1 MVFPMVN
8 SAISP
13 KISISL
19 ALTVALATLAGCSR
33 QEPPPEPVRAVKV
46 VTVGEQGLQAESVFA
61 GEVRARVESRLGFRV
76 GGKLTQ
82 RAVDAGQR
90 VSAGQ
95 LLAAMDPQDYQLS
108 AQAAQAQLVAAQ
120 TQRDVALA
128 DYKRYESLRAQG
140 FISGAELER
149 REASL
154 KAAEAAL
161 VQARSQS
168 QAQANQLGYAQLQA
182 TAAGVVTALEAEVGQ
197 VLAAGQPVLRLAHDG
212 PRDAVFN
219 VPEQAVS
226 LFKPG
231 LPMQAQLAGSDQT
244 LKGRVREV
252 GASADPLTRTFTVK
266 LALDASERLPL
277 GATVNVLSPVQ
288 ARAAA
293 QAIQLPTTAL
303 RQEGDG
309 TAVWVLDEASM
320 TVQPQKVTLGPVQ
333 AQQVAI
339 ASGLQPGQKVVVA
352 GVHVLSPG
360 QKVSLYKPSAA
371 AAQ

>member
-1 MVFPMVN
+1 MVFPFV
-8 SAISP
+8 SSKASTF
-13 KISISL
+13 L
-19 ALTVALATLAGCSR
+19 ALTVALATLSACSR
-33 QEPPPEPVRAVKV
+33 QDASPEPVRAVKV
-46 VTVGEQGLQAESVFA
+46 MTVGVESLQAESTYA

-82 RAVDAGQR
+82 RVVDAGQR

-95 LLAAMDPQDYQLS
+95 LLAALDPQDYQLS
-108 AQAAQAQLVAAQ
+108 AQAAQAQLAAAQ

-128 DYKRYESLRAQG
+128 DYKRYENLRAQG
-140 FISGAELER
+140 FISSAELER
-149 REASL
+149 RDASL
-154 KAAEAAL
+154 KAADAAL

-168 QAQANQLGYAQLQA
+168 QAQANQLGYARLQA

-197 VLAAGQPVLRLAHDG
+197 VLAAGQPVVRLAHDG

-226 LFKPG
+226 FFKVG
-231 LPMQAQLAGSDQT
+231 MPMQAQLGGSGQKLT
-244 LKGRVREV
+244 GRVREV
-252 GASADPLTRTFTVK
+252 GASADPVTRTFSIK
-266 LALDASERLPL
+266 LALDASEALPL
-277 GATVNVLSPVQ
+277 GATVNVQPPASAIKV
-288 ARAAA
+288 AE

-303 RQEGDG
+303 RQEGEG

-320 TVQPQKVTLGPVQ
+320 TVQLHKVTLGPVQ

-352 GVHVLSPG
+352 GVHALAPG
-360 QKVSLYKPSAA
+360 QKVTLYKPSADA
-371 AAQ
+371 K

>member
-1 MVFPMVN
+1 MSKHSKVSVY
-8 SAISP
+8 
-13 KISISL
+13 L
-19 ALTVALATLAGCSR
+19 ALSVVLATLSACSR
-33 QEPPPEPVRAVKV
+33 EEAPPEPVRAVKV
-46 VTVGEQGLQAESVFA
+46 ITVGAQGWQTDAVYA

-76 GGKLTQ
+76 GGKLTH

-90 VSAGQ
+90 VSAAQ
-95 LLAAMDPQDYQLS
+95 LLAAIDAQDYQLS
-108 AQAAQAQLVAAQ
+108 AQAAQAQQVAAQ

-154 KAAEAAL
+154 KAAEATL

-168 QAQANQLGYAQLQA
+168 QVQANQVDYARLQA
-182 TAAGVVTALEAEVGQ
+182 TTAGVVTALEAEVGQ

-219 VPEQAVS
+219 VPEQAVQA
-226 LFKPG
+226 FRVG
-231 LPMQAQLAGSDQT
+231 MPMLAQLTGST
-244 LKGRVREV
+244 ELLKGRVREV
-252 GASADPLTRTFTVK
+252 GASADPVTRTFAVK

-277 GATVNVLSPVQ
+277 GATVNVQAPQRAATVQ
-288 ARAAA
+288 AMT
-293 QAIQLPTTAL
+293 LPTTAL
-303 RQEGDG
+303 RQEGEG

-333 AQQVAI
+333 AQQVVI
-339 ASGLQPGQKVVVA
+339 ASGLKPGQKVVVA

-360 QKVSLYKPSAA
+360 QKVTLYKPAGEA
-371 AAQ
+371 K

>member
-1 MVFPMVN
+1 MSKHSKVSVY
-8 SAISP
+8 
-13 KISISL
+13 L
-19 ALTVALATLAGCSR
+19 ALSVVLATLSACSR
-33 QEPPPEPVRAVKV
+33 EEAPPEPVRAVKV
-46 VTVGEQGLQAESVFA
+46 ITVGAQGWQTDAVYA

-76 GGKLTQ
+76 GGKLTH

-90 VSAGQ
+90 VSAAQ
-95 LLAAMDPQDYQLS
+95 LLAAIDAQDYQLS
-108 AQAAQAQLVAAQ
+108 AQAAQAQQVAAQ

-154 KAAEAAL
+154 KAAEATL

-168 QAQANQLGYAQLQA
+168 QVQANQVGYARLQA
-182 TAAGVVTALEAEVGQ
+182 TTAGVVTALEAEVGQ

-219 VPEQAVS
+219 VPEQAVQA
-226 LFKPG
+226 FRVG
-231 LPMQAQLAGSDQT
+231 MPMLAQLTGST
-244 LKGRVREV
+244 ELLKGRVREV
-252 GASADPLTRTFTVK
+252 GASADPVTRTFAVK

-277 GATVNVLSPVQ
+277 GATVNVLAPQRAATVQ
-288 ARAAA
+288 AMT
-293 QAIQLPTTAL
+293 LPTTAL
-303 RQEGDG
+303 RQEGEG

-333 AQQVAI
+333 AQQVVI
-339 ASGLQPGQKVVVA
+339 ASGLKPGQKVVVA

-360 QKVSLYKPSAA
+360 QKVTLYKPAGEA
-371 AAQ
+371 K

>member
-1 MVFPMVN
+1 MSKHSKVSVY
-8 SAISP
+8 
-13 KISISL
+13 L
-19 ALTVALATLAGCSR
+19 ALSVVLATLSACSR
-33 QEPPPEPVRAVKV
+33 EEAPPEPVRAVKII
-46 VTVGEQGLQAESVFA
+46 TVGAQGLQTDAVYA

-76 GGKLTQ
+76 GGKLTH

-90 VSAGQ
+90 VSAAQ
-95 LLAAMDPQDYQLS
+95 LLAAIDAQDYQLS
-108 AQAAQAQLVAAQ
+108 AQAAQAQQVAAQ

-154 KAAEAAL
+154 KAAEATL

-168 QAQANQLGYAQLQA
+168 QVQANQVGYARLQA
-182 TAAGVVTALEAEVGQ
+182 TTAGVVTALEVEVGQ

-219 VPEQAVS
+219 VPEQAVQA
-226 LFKPG
+226 FRVG
-231 LPMQAQLAGSDQT
+231 MPMLAQLAGST
-244 LKGRVREV
+244 ELLKGRVREV
-252 GASADPLTRTFTVK
+252 GASADPVTRTFAVK

-277 GATVNVLSPVQ
+277 GVTVNVQAPQQAATVQ
-288 ARAAA
+288 AMT
-293 QAIQLPTTAL
+293 LPTTAL
-303 RQEGDG
+303 RQEGEG

-333 AQQVAI
+333 AQQVVI
-339 ASGLQPGQKVVVA
+339 ASGLKPGQKVVVA

-360 QKVSLYKPSAA
+360 QKVTLYKPAGEA
-371 AAQ
+371 K

>member
-1 MVFPMVN
+1 MRSRRTKHSKVSVY
-8 SAISP
+8 
-13 KISISL
+13 L
-19 ALTVALATLAGCSR
+19 ALSVVLATLSACSR
-33 QEPPPEPVRAVKV
+33 EEAPPEPVRAVKII
-46 VTVGEQGLQAESVFA
+46 TVGAQGLQTDAVYA

-76 GGKLTQ
+76 GGKLTH

-90 VSAGQ
+90 VSAAQ
-95 LLAAMDPQDYQLS
+95 LLAAIDAQDYQLS
-108 AQAAQAQLVAAQ
+108 AQAAQAQQVAAQ

-154 KAAEAAL
+154 KAAEATL

-168 QAQANQLGYAQLQA
+168 QVQANQVGYARLQA
-182 TAAGVVTALEAEVGQ
+182 TTAGVVTALEAEVGQ

-219 VPEQAVS
+219 VPEQAVQA
-226 LFKPG
+226 FRVG
-231 LPMQAQLAGSDQT
+231 MPMLAQLAGST
-244 LKGRVREV
+244 ELLKGRVREV
-252 GASADPLTRTFTVK
+252 GASADPVTRTFAVK

-277 GATVNVLSPVQ
+277 GVTVNVQAPQQAATVQ
-288 ARAAA
+288 AMT
-293 QAIQLPTTAL
+293 LPTTAL
-303 RQEGDG
+303 RQEGEG

-333 AQQVAI
+333 AQQVVI
-339 ASGLQPGQKVVVA
+339 ASGLKPGQKVVVA

-360 QKVSLYKPSAA
+360 QKVTLYKPAGEA
-371 AAQ
+371 K

>member
-1 MVFPMVN
+1 MSKHSKVSVY
-8 SAISP
+8 
-13 KISISL
+13 L
-19 ALTVALATLAGCSR
+19 ALSVVLATLSACSR
-33 QEPPPEPVRAVKV
+33 EEAPPEPVRAVKII
-46 VTVGEQGLQAESVFA
+46 TVGAQGLQTDAVYA

-76 GGKLTQ
+76 GGKLTH

-90 VSAGQ
+90 VSAAQ
-95 LLAAMDPQDYQLS
+95 LLAAIDAQDYQLS
-108 AQAAQAQLVAAQ
+108 AQAAQAQQVAAQ

-154 KAAEAAL
+154 KAAEATL

-168 QAQANQLGYAQLQA
+168 QVQANQVGYARLQA
-182 TAAGVVTALEAEVGQ
+182 TTAGVVTALEAEVGQ

-219 VPEQAVS
+219 VPEQAVQA
-226 LFKPG
+226 FRVG
-231 LPMQAQLAGSDQT
+231 MPMLAQLTGST
-244 LKGRVREV
+244 ELLKGRVREV
-252 GASADPLTRTFTVK
+252 GASADPVTRTFAVK

-277 GATVNVLSPVQ
+277 GVTVNVQAPQQAATVQ
-288 ARAAA
+288 AMT
-293 QAIQLPTTAL
+293 LPTTAL
-303 RQEGDG
+303 RQEGEG

-333 AQQVAI
+333 AQQVVI
-339 ASGLQPGQKVVVA
+339 ASGLKPGQKVVVA

-360 QKVSLYKPSAA
+360 QKVTLYKPAGEA
-371 AAQ
+371 K